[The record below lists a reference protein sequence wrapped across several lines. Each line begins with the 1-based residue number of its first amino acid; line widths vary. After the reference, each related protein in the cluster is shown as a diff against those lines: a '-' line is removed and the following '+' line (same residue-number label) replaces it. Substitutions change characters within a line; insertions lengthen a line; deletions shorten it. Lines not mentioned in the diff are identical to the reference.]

1 MQFFC
6 FRILAS
12 LLPRSQHFP
21 EGAVSGFYDRS
32 IAETPPSTNRLAP
45 QTKDESSVTRNS
57 TALAASAGSPGRFAM
72 FGTGREESNS
82 SLPTG
87 EPILFGTMAL
97 TRILCGASCAAMA
110 RVRLAT
116 PPLAAE

>member
-1 MQFFC
+1 
-6 FRILAS
+6 
-12 LLPRSQHFP
+12 
-21 EGAVSGFYDRS
+21 
-32 IAETPPSTNRLAP
+32 
-45 QTKDESSVTRNS
+45 
-57 TALAASAGSPGRFAM
+57 LAASTGSPGRFAM
-72 FGTGREESNS
+72 FGTGRDASNS

-97 TRILCGASCAAMA
+97 TRTLCGASCTAMA

>member
-1 MQFFC
+1 M
-6 FRILAS
+6 S
-12 LLPRSQHFP
+12 SPFP
-21 EGAVSGFYDRS
+21 GKVKGYDKS

-45 QTKDESSVTRNS
+45 QTNDESSVTRNS
-57 TALAASAGSPGRFAM
+57 TAFAASAGSPGRLAM
-72 FGTGREESNS
+72 FGTGRDASNS

-97 TRILCGASCAAMA
+97 TRILCGASCTAMA